1 VLSHSKDTA
10 AIAGMIAAEIGFDEQ
25 TAKEAALFHD
35 IGKAVEHDVDG
46 PHAIVGGEILARLGR
61 PAAVV
66 QAVRS
71 HHYDEEPR
79 SPAAAI
85 LMTADAISAARPG
98 ARRESLASTIKRLER
113 IEAISNEFR
122 GVERSFA
129 VLAGKELRVLV
140 KPDEI
145 SDDEAQIMARQIAK
159 RLHGEGSYSGR
170 VKVVVLRETRSV
182 EYAK

>member
-1 VLSHSKDTA
+1 MTA
-10 AIAGMIAAEIGFDEQ
+10 
-25 TAKEAALFHD
+25 
-35 IGKAVEHDVDG
+35 
-46 PHAIVGGEILARLGR
+46 
-61 PAAVV
+61 
-66 QAVRS
+66 
-71 HHYDEEPR
+71 
-79 SPAAAI
+79 PAAAALLGAAAGLGI
-85 LMTADAISAARPG
+85 VLACCGLRGTTGPERRWPLPLLAARIRAG
-98 ARRESLASTIKRLER
+98 ASLPRTAGALLAAGIVAVSTRWPAGTVLAALAAWYLPPMLGPDRDHARTTER
-113 IEAISNEFR
+113 IEAIANEFR